1 MKLTDLE
8 RNIILRALDEW
19 EWQGARGQLESEE
32 DCASGLFGGFH
43 PKSDQEVFDTF
54 DDFKALHEKLSAEED
69 DHV

>member
-19 EWQGARGQLESEE
+19 EWQGAHGQLGCEE
-32 DCASGLFGGFH
+32 DAESGVFGGFH

-54 DDFKALHEKLSAEED
+54 DDFKALHKKLSED
-69 DHV
+69 DQ